1 MSIVESIKVESRPI
15 KWLADGLKNGTIIID
30 NTFQRRYVW
39 ILKDKVSLI
48 ETILMGYPIPEVY
61 LWQNETDPETGDTT
75 HSIVDGQQRL
85 GAVQSYIND
94 EFSLERKSLDD
105 DNHTANF
112 CGKKFSELT
121 PEEKSNIWKYDF
133 SVRFINGSI
142 GIDAITK
149 LFLRLNRTNTTLN
162 PQELRNAEFNGE
174 FIKLADE
181 ISELEFWGKYELFSN
196 TDLRRMLD
204 IQFISTI
211 LIFIRMGIAEET
223 TQSAI
228 NKVYDQ
234 YNENYPESEQDR
246 ALFESLIEIVDKLIC
261 HDNKITEIAR
271 KKTHLY
277 TIFNLAYFLLQT
289 EFGKGNNYESVV
301 YSLNEWFA
309 RYENGSSFDD
319 VYKDSLLSDYR
330 ALSQEGVQKKTNRLK
345 RMEIL
350 RDYITL

>member
-1 MSIVESIKVESRPI
+1 MNIVENIKVESRPI

-61 LWQNETDPETGDTT
+61 LWQNETNPETGDTT

-94 EFSLERKSLDD
+94 EFSLEKKSLDEA
-105 DNHTANF
+105 NHKESF

-121 PEEKSNIWKYDF
+121 AEEKSSIWKYDF
-133 SVRFINGSI
+133 SVRFINNSI
-142 GIDAITK
+142 DIDAITK

-181 ISELEFWGKYELFSN
+181 ISRMDFWGQYALFNKS
-196 TDLRRMLD
+196 DLRRMLD
-204 IQFISTI
+204 IQFISTV

-234 YNENYPESEQDR
+234 YNDNYPEAEQDR
-246 ALFESLIEIVDKLIC
+246 ALFESLIEVVEKLIC
-261 HDNKITEIAR
+261 HNNATTEIAR

-277 TIFNLAYFLLQT
+277 TIFNLAYFLLKT
-289 EFGKGNNYESVV
+289 EIDKDNDYNKVANA
-301 YSLNEWFA
+301 LNEWFDK
-309 RYENGSSFDD
+309 YENEGSFDD
-319 VYKDSLLSDYR
+319 DYKNMLLSEYKK
-330 ALSQEGVQKKTNRLK
+330 LSQEGVQKKTNRLK

>member
-1 MSIVESIKVESRPI
+1 MNIVENVNVESRPV
-15 KWLADGLKNGTIIID
+15 KWLSDGLKNGTIIID
-30 NTFQRRYVW
+30 DSFQRRYVW

-61 LWQNETDPETGDTT
+61 LWQNETDPDTGNTT

-94 EFSLERKSLDD
+94 EFPLEKKSLD
-105 DNHTANF
+105 NEKVPY

-121 PEEKSNIWKYDF
+121 PEEKSNIWKYNF
-133 SVRFINGSI
+133 SIRFINDSI
-142 GIDAITK
+142 DLEAIKK
-149 LFLRLNRTNTTLN
+149 LFLRLNRTNITLN

-181 ISELEFWGKYELFSN
+181 LSRMEFWNRYELFN
-196 TDLRRMLD
+196 KTDLRRMLD
-204 IQFISTI
+204 IQFISTL

-223 TQSAI
+223 TQAAI

-234 YNENYPESEQDR
+234 YNDNYPEAEQDR
-246 ALFESLIEIVDKLIC
+246 ALFESLVDIVDKLIC
-261 HDNKITEIAR
+261 HENKTTEIAR

-277 TIFNLAYFLLQT
+277 TIFNLAYYLLQT
-289 EFGKGNNYESVV
+289 EVDKDSNYENVAL
-301 YSLNEWFA
+301 SLNEWFDK
-309 RYENGSSFDD
+309 YENGNVFESED
-319 VYKDSLLSDYR
+319 KNSLLNEYR
-330 ALSQEGVQKKTNRLK
+330 SLSQEGVQKKANRLR

-350 RDYITL
+350 RDYIQL